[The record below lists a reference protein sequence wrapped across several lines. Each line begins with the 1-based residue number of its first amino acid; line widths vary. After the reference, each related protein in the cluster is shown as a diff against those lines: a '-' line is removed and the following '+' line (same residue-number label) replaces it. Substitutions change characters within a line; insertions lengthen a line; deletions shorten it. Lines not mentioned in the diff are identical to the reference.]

1 MDWPKIYILVGT
13 YYIFWVW
20 VCLFLAENLES
31 KREWQTPKPFQL
43 IGNNAFDK
51 IVDIEN
57 DRENVISQTYEE
69 IKKSK
74 TARKGRI

>member
-13 YYIFWVW
+13 YYIFWVC

-43 IGNNAFDK
+43 IGNNAFEK

-57 DRENVISQTYEE
+57 DREIVISQKYEE

-74 TARKGRI
+74 TVHKGRN

>member
-43 IGNNAFDK
+43 MGNNAFDK

-74 TARKGRI
+74 TVRKGRI

>member
-31 KREWQTPKPFQL
+31 KREWQTPKPFQI
-43 IGNNAFDK
+43 IGNNVFEIDHE
-51 IVDIEN
+51 I
-57 DRENVISQTYEE
+57 VISQKFEE

-74 TARKGRI
+74 TVHKGRN